1 MSQKYKAWIP
11 TNNGHLS
18 KTRVANTYLPQDWS
32 ITNDKL
38 TLIQNN
44 TDEYSDTIF
53 FTEDDLLLS
62 YTLEIDFNTQPFTLE
77 TDFNTQPP
85 WLYTLTISVDSF
97 PEVITSKG
105 KIYSNG
111 IIEFSFQSSV
121 DGDQQNLAN
130 TVFTIVKN
138 CIHGN
143 NHHDQKVDRFIPVHK
158 HSTFKYSY
166 IAKRLADKIKKNEFE
181 SKRLLNDNTTNAH
194 QLSVVNKLNEQA
206 RGFKS
211 YYDAYCKI
219 FQAEI
224 SRENLSL
231 GYPEAVLLSMESI
244 RKKLEIEVQNSKFA
258 ITIFFSILAFLVSSN
273 ILIKPKSI
281 DFLEN
286 HHLLLIE
293 ITCTI
298 SILIAIF
305 VDLRYIGIIRKYLS
319 PILKAKE
326 YYQRIYLYGEAIS
339 KYNKKIPSDKKKY
352 YYMYQGLKF
361 GNILFGIIFI
371 CLAIWGGFN
380 IGKQLKNTTDTNTT
394 ISLPLKTQ
402 NLIHTNNYLNPKK

>member
-1 MSQKYKAWIP
+1 MSQIYKAWIP

-32 ITNDKL
+32 IEDNKL

-53 FTEDDLLLS
+53 CTSDDLLLS
-62 YTLEIDFNTQPFTLE
+62 YTLKIDFNSQ
-77 TDFNTQPP
+77 P
-85 WLYTLTISVDSF
+85 WLYTLTISVDSS
-97 PEVITSKG
+97 PKVITSEG

-111 IIEFSFQSSV
+111 IIEFHFQSAV
-121 DGDQQNLAN
+121 LGDQKNFAN

-138 CIHGN
+138 CVHGN
-143 NHHDQKVDRFIPVHK
+143 NHHDQKVDRFIPVQQI
-158 HSTFKYSY
+158 STFKYSY
-166 IAKRLADKIKKNEFE
+166 IAKRLAGKLKKNEFE
-181 SKRLLNDNTTNAH
+181 SKRLLNDNTTNSH
-194 QLSVVNKLNEQA
+194 RLSVVNKLNEQA

-211 YYDAYCKI
+211 YYDAYCEI
-219 FQAEI
+219 FQKELEQ
-224 SRENLSL
+224 ENLPL

-258 ITIFFSILAFLVSSN
+258 ITIFFSILAFFISSN

-281 DFLEN
+281 DFLAN
-286 HHLLLIE
+286 HHFLLIE
-293 ITCTI
+293 IVFTI

-305 VDLRYIGIIRKYLS
+305 LDLRYIGIIKKYLS

-339 KYNKKIPSDKKKY
+339 KYNKKNSIRQKKY
-352 YYMYQGLKF
+352 YYIYQGLKF
-361 GNILFGIIFI
+361 GNILFGTIFI

-380 IGKQLKNTTDTNTT
+380 IGKQLKNATDRNTT
-394 ISLPLKTQ
+394 IETPLKPK
-402 NLIHTNNYLNPKK
+402 NLLHANNYLKFQK